1 MMEVVSDPSLFTP
14 QEASVTRAAA
24 TLLPPFR
31 SCCGRSL
38 RADLFAWFALF
49 PFLRLPFSLLQCHNL
64 STCPP
69 KRYPSSPPHPKF
81 TCAVNTQSSRHLSF
95 VARRRLNDFLIAVS
109 TTTLPLHR
117 FAKIKPPLFM
127 LYNSN
132 ERAVVRTLL
141 YYVPE
146 RSAFLSYGSFISPPA
161 FRSLLHT
168 LHYSI
173 QGFAELVLLVL
184 SPSHDPTYV
193 TYLHRTCSFFP
204 W

>member
-1 MMEVVSDPSLFTP
+1 MSYQIHHCSPHRKRASQGRLRPFFLHSVPVAVDPFVPICSLG
-14 QEASVTRAAA
+14 
-24 TLLPPFR
+24 LLCSLSFGFR
-31 SCCGRSL
+31 SRFFSVII
-38 RADLFAWFALF
+38 F
-49 PFLRLPFSLLQCHNL
+49 PRVRQNDTPLPLPIPNA
-64 STCPP
+64 
-69 KRYPSSPPHPKF
+69 
-81 TCAVNTQSSRHLSF
+81 CAFNTQSSRHLSF

-146 RSAFLSYGSFISPPA
+146 RSAFLSYSSFISPPA

-184 SPSHDPTYV
+184 SPSHDPTLRYI
-193 TYLHRTCSFFP
+193 SP
-204 W
+204 